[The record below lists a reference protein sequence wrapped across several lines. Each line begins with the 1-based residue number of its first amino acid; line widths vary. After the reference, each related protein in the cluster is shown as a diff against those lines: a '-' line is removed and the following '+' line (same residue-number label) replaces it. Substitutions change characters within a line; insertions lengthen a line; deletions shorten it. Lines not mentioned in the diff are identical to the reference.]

1 MEAIEIAR
9 RLSALGQ
16 TKDACQA
23 YALAVH
29 QGAEPIVQMEAA
41 AYILQN
47 GGDYRISY
55 GCFTGLYNQGVFR
68 EDILP
73 LMEAVFYEPNVK
85 QLKSRYERN
94 CKRLAKYSYLF
105 RTDFVPFEELPIRFF
120 PYDDHNGYVPFYRAE
135 DRFGEF
141 VNFGEQVISRNFFKD
156 LDKPILAKDVFSQ
169 YELEYL
175 NDNVRRS
182 EDIGREN
189 HIYLH
194 YTDWAVF
201 CSYLQCLNLR
211 KVLESRKLV
220 FLIGDEI
227 SRYPIDFKKQYG
239 IDYSQSPVKPLGIR
253 EVQRLIWHTQLATH
267 NGGDFFNEVFDA
279 HPNLLALTSIMFS
292 DLEEQI
298 GGIRKAIRRV
308 NSAREAIQ
316 LFHMWPPHIAQEL
329 FRIQNPT
336 DKDILAAWF
345 LGEKRIASMAD
356 PNARIAPAI
365 FLQPH
370 FPNVNYELFIDDSN
384 RTVLSSEQYD
394 GICTSP
400 IFRGFKYI
408 KTFTPIRRITNSHAA
423 SVRYM
428 YDAALAYKEDPNDK
442 KAKRPVV
449 IDAVVHRVLNRSYLI
464 DWQDRLFKDSILV
477 RFEDGKLNPKA
488 TFTALA
494 AFLDLPYTESLTQC
508 TEFGKT
514 LVYGRGLS
522 NGFDP
527 SSIYR
532 TYDDYAN
539 DDERCFIEYFMR
551 DAYEIYGY
559 DFNFY
564 DGTPMDEERATALTR
579 GFSTIDHY
587 VRESWRRNMFNEDT
601 IQVSGEGASMEIAEG
616 VRNTMA
622 QQKLVAYAE
631 NRVKIVKLL
640 MRGLNFVN
648 RNGQPLRPTPLLKLD
663 PALLEQPL
671 YH

>member
-9 RLSALGQ
+9 RLSVLGQ

-68 EDILP
+68 EDIMP

-85 QLKSRYERN
+85 QMKSRYERN

-120 PYDDHNGYVPFYRAE
+120 PYDDHNGYVPVYRAE

-141 VNFGEQVISRNFFKD
+141 VNFSNQVVSRNFFKD
-156 LDKPILAKDVFSQ
+156 LDKPILAEDVFSQ

-182 EDIGREN
+182 EDVGREN

-201 CSYLQCLNLR
+201 CSYLQCLSLR

-220 FLIGDEI
+220 FLIEDEVEQ
-227 SRYPIDFKKQYG
+227 YPIDFKERFG
-239 IDYSQSPVKPLGIR
+239 IDYSLFPVKPVGIR
-253 EVQRLIWHTQLATH
+253 EVHRLIWHSQLATH
-267 NGGDFFNEVFDA
+267 NGGDFFNEVFDN

-292 DLEEQI
+292 DVERYI
-298 GGIRKAIRRV
+298 GEVRKALRLV
-308 NSAREAIQ
+308 NSAREAIGM
-316 LFHMWPPHIAQEL
+316 FSMWPSHIAQEL
-329 FRIQNPT
+329 FRIQNPS

-370 FPNVNYELFIDDSN
+370 FHNINFELYIDDSN
-384 RTVLSSEQYD
+384 RTILSSEEYD

-400 IFRGFKYI
+400 IFRSFKYI
-408 KTFTPIRRITNSHAA
+408 KTFTPLRRITNSHAA
-423 SVRYM
+423 SVRFM
-428 YDAALAYKEDPNDK
+428 YDTALAYEEDPNDK
-442 KAKRPVV
+442 DAKRPVV
-449 IDAVVHRVLNRSYLI
+449 IDVVINRVLNRSYLI
-464 DWQDRLFKDSILV
+464 DWQDRLFKDSVLV

-494 AFLDLPYTESLTQC
+494 AFLDLPYTESLTQGSQ
-508 TEFGKT
+508 FGVP
-514 LVYGRGLS
+514 LVYQGGIS
-522 NGFDP
+522 DCFDP
-527 SSIYR
+527 APVYR

-539 DDERCFIEYFMR
+539 DDERRFIEYFMR
-551 DAYEIYGY
+551 DAYEVYGY
-559 DFNFY
+559 DFNYY
-564 DGTPMDEERATALTR
+564 DGTPMDEERAAALTR

-587 VRESWRRNMFNEDT
+587 VRESWRRNIYNENT
-601 IQVSGEGASMEIAEG
+601 VHVSGEGASEEVAES
-616 VRNTMA
+616 VRNTMV
-622 QQKLVAYAE
+622 QQKLEAYAE
-631 NRVKIVKLL
+631 NRIKIVKLL

-648 RNGQPLRPTPLLKLD
+648 RKGQPLRPTPLLKLD

>member
-9 RLSALGQ
+9 RLSTLGQ
-16 TKDACQA
+16 TKEACKA
-23 YALAVH
+23 YELAIH
-29 QGAEPIVQMEAA
+29 QGAEPIAQMEAA

-55 GCFTGLYNQGVFR
+55 GCFIGLYNRGVFR
-68 EDILP
+68 EDVLP

-85 QLKSRYERN
+85 MMKSRYERN
-94 CKRLAKYSYLF
+94 CKRLEKYPYLF
-105 RTDFVPFEELPIRFF
+105 RQDFVPFEELPIRFF
-120 PYDDHNGYVPFYRAE
+120 PYDDHNGYVPFYRSE
-135 DRFGEF
+135 ERFGEF
-141 VNFGEQVISRNFFKD
+141 VNFDEQVVSRNFFKD
-156 LDKPILAKDVFSQ
+156 LDKPILAADVFSQ

-182 EDIGREN
+182 EDVGREN
-189 HIYLH
+189 HVYLH

-227 SRYPIDFKKQYG
+227 SQYPIDFKARYG
-239 IDYSQSPVKPLGIR
+239 IDYSLSPVKPVSIR

-279 HPNLLALTSIMFS
+279 HPHLLALTSVMFS
-292 DLEEQI
+292 TVEKQVEDY
-298 GGIRKAIRRV
+298 RKLLRKIK
-308 NSAREAIQ
+308 SAREAVQ
-316 LFHMWPPHIAQEL
+316 TFSDWPPHVAQEL
-329 FRIQNPT
+329 FRMQNPS

-345 LGEKRIASMAD
+345 LGYKPISSMAD

-370 FPNVNYELFIDDSN
+370 FPNINYELYIDDSN

-394 GICTSP
+394 GICQSP

-408 KTFTPIRRITNSHAA
+408 KTFTPMRRITNSHAA
-423 SVRYM
+423 TVRFMYSV
-428 YDAALAYKEDPNDK
+428 ALSNDPNIENS
-442 KAKRPVV
+442 KRQVV
-449 IDAVVHRVLNRSYLI
+449 NDAVIHRVLNRSYLI

-477 RFEDGKLNPKA
+477 RLEDGKLNPKA

-494 AFLDLPYTESLTQC
+494 AFLDLPYTESFTVC
-508 TEFGKT
+508 SEFGKP
-514 LVYGRGLS
+514 LDYGGVLA

-527 SSIYR
+527 ASIYR

-539 DDERCFIEYFMR
+539 DDERRFIEYFMR
-551 DAYEIYGY
+551 DAYETYGY
-559 DFNFY
+559 DFNYY
-564 DGTPMDEERATALTR
+564 DGTPMDEERAAALTR
-579 GFSTIDHY
+579 GFTTIDHY
-587 VRESWRRNMFNEDT
+587 IRESWRKNIYNEDT
-601 IQVSGEGASMEIAEG
+601 VKISGENITQEIAEATRDRI
-616 VRNTMA
+616 VQERIND
-622 QQKLVAYAE
+622 YAE
-631 NRVKIVKLL
+631 NRINIVKLL

-648 RNGQPLRPTPLLKLD
+648 RHGQPLRPTPLLKLD
-663 PALLEQPL
+663 PALLENPV